1 MTEIKKQKA
10 SEKIRYYKNE
20 NGPEIG
26 VTQQQVICEDGL
38 YFRDINGDG
47 KLNTYKDWRKSPKE
61 RAKALA
67 AELSVDEKIGQLFL
81 SSWKMGIEQEDK
93 EFVQSMPRS
102 IIRT

>member
-67 AELSVDEKIGQLFL
+67 AELSVDKN
-81 SSWKMGIEQEDK
+81 
-93 EFVQSMPRS
+93 RS
-102 IIRT
+102 AVF

>member
-38 YFRDINGDG
+38 YFRDINA
-47 KLNTYKDWRKSPKE
+47 KL
-61 RAKALA
+61 
-67 AELSVDEKIGQLFL
+67 LFRL
-81 SSWKMGIEQEDK
+81 PHHR
-93 EFVQSMPRS
+93 F
-102 IIRT
+102 

>member
-10 SEKIRYYKNE
+10 SGKIRYYKNE

-61 RAKALA
+61 RAKATAQSCLQT
-67 AELSVDEKIGQLFL
+67 ENQSQLFL
-81 SSWKMGIEQEDK
+81 SSWKAG
-93 EFVQSMPRS
+93 EFGLGK
-102 IIRT
+102 